1 MPEDAVVETPVPE
14 PVPTEPVVEATPEPE
29 PTPPPNKP
37 VMVPVAV
44 VADLR
49 EKKRGLESTLEQRDK
64 ELAEARAML
73 ERMQR
78 GDKPGEPQQTY
89 APPRAVPQQQQPTDD
104 VERAAAAL
112 VVNRDIAR
120 VNDTGMRAYAGQWN
134 DTVSALTAFGV
145 NTPDFL
151 VDVIEIDPA
160 NAHKIMHDIAQDGER
175 AVALANMSKA
185 RRIAEI
191 AKMTMSAEPVRA
203 PDGKFA
209 PKELPKQVSKAPAP
223 PPPVTPSASKE
234 IDWRTDDASDEDFSR
249 GFDEMMKKRS
259 NRR

>member
-1 MPEDAVVETPVPE
+1 MTETVE
-14 PVPTEPVVEATPEPE
+14 PVEAVPAPVVDPPVVEVPDVPPEPA
-29 PTPPPNKP
+29 PPPNKP

-49 EKKRGLESTLEQRDK
+49 EKKRGLESTLEQRDR
-64 ELAEARAML
+64 ELSEAKAMI
-73 ERMQR
+73 ERLQQKPD
-78 GDKPGEPQQTY
+78 DK
-89 APPRAVPQQQQPTDD
+89 APVYTPPKPVAPTDD
-104 VERAAAAL
+104 VERAAAQMI
-112 VVNRDIAR
+112 VNRDIAR
-120 VNDTGMRAYAGQWN
+120 VNEQGMRAYSGQWN

-175 AVALANMSKA
+175 AVQLASMSKA

-191 AKMTMSAEPVRA
+191 AKMTVEPVRA

-209 PKELPKQVSKAPAP
+209 PKEPPKQVSKAPAP
-223 PPPVTPSASKE
+223 PPPVTPSASKDV
-234 IDWRTDDASDEDFSR
+234 DWRQDAASDEDFTR
-249 GFDEMMKKRS
+249 GFDEMMRKRS

>member
-14 PVPTEPVVEATPEPE
+14 PVITEPVVEATPEPE

-73 ERMQR
+73 ESMQR
-78 GDKPGEPQQTY
+78 GDKPADTPAPRIVPQPQQSN
-89 APPRAVPQQQQPTDD
+89 DD
-104 VERAAAAL
+104 VDRAATIL
-112 VVNRDIAR
+112 DNNRRIAR
-120 VNDTGMRAYAGQWN
+120 VNESGMIDYSGQWN
-134 DTVSALTAFGV
+134 DTVSALTAFGI
-145 NTPDFL
+145 NTGDF
-151 VDVIEIDPA
+151 VIDVIDIDPV
-160 NAHKIMHDIAQDGER
+160 NAHKIMHEIAQDGER
-175 AVALANMSKA
+175 AVALSNMSRA

-191 AKMTMSAEPVRA
+191 AKMTMNAEPVRA

-209 PKELPKQVSKAPAP
+209 PKEPPKQVSKAPAP

-234 IDWRTDDASDEDFSR
+234 VDWRTDDASDEDFSR